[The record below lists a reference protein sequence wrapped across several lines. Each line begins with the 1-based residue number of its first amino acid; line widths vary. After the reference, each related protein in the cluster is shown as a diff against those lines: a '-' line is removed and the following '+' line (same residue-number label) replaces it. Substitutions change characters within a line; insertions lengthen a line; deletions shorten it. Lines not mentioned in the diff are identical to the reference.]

1 MKLMKAIAVFGAGT
15 AALLAVALLLFA
27 GGRSLIRAVV
37 VQDDAPTCTPGK
49 FEIESRSARSES
61 GRIIVTAAVRN
72 NNPIACGVQVSVAVK
87 DKAGNQV
94 AIDQLWVA
102 GVGNIPAGA
111 THDFPVYL
119 TPGVSKQ
126 AEGGDYDITPIST
139 RVWRQQ

>member
-1 MKLMKAIAVFGAGT
+1 MKAVAVAVFGAGT
-15 AALLAVALLLFA
+15 AALIAVAFILFA
-27 GGRSLIRAVV
+27 GGRWLIREVAI
-37 VQDDAPTCTPGK
+37 QDDASTCTAGK

-61 GRIIVTAAVRN
+61 RRIIVTAAVRN

-87 DKAGNQV
+87 DKAGKQV

-111 THDFPVYL
+111 THEFPVYL
-119 TPGVSKQ
+119 TPEVSEQ
-126 AEGGDYDITPIST
+126 AEGGDFDITPIST